1 MGDVTTYTNTLG
13 FAPPIAD
20 YANRALGAAGA
31 AVSSPYQSYA
41 DWAKQRGLSGDQVA
55 AFTDLQKGA
64 FTGVQNIGQDPYSQ
78 TAAQGLQN
86 VAGTTFGQPQAEQYM
101 SPYIQ
106 NVLDSQKRDA
116 ARMSAIQGTQQQ
128 AQAAQAG
135 AFGGGRDAI
144 MRAERERN
152 LALQQGDIQAAGM
165 QNAYTNAQ
173 NQFNADQ
180 NRGLQGYSQL
190 GSQGQNLYGQTTG
203 NLNLQN
209 AYGTQQ
215 QQQGQNMIDVAQQN
229 YAAEQNYPY
238 KQIGFLSDI
247 INKQPVS
254 NLGTN
259 ITQPSPSAI
268 SQLGGLA
275 SIYYG
280 LNKPKDALRSAAGG
294 QVHSGLADLA
304 LSRM

>member
-1 MGDVTTYTNTLG
+1 
-13 FAPPIAD
+13 
-20 YANRALGAAGA
+20 
-31 AVSSPYQSYA
+31 
-41 DWAKQRGLSGDQVA
+41 
-55 AFTDLQKGA
+55 
-64 FTGVQNIGQDPYSQ
+64 
-78 TAAQGLQN
+78 
-86 VAGTTFGQPQAEQYM
+86 
-101 SPYIQ
+101 
-106 NVLDSQKRDA
+106 
-116 ARMSAIQGTQQQ
+116 
-128 AQAAQAG
+128 
-135 AFGGGRDAI
+135 
-144 MRAERERN
+144 
-152 LALQQGDIQAAGM
+152 M

-254 NLGTN
+254 NLGSN
-259 ITQPSPSAI
+259 ITQPSPSVI

-280 LNKPKDALRSAAGG
+280 LNGGQQKRAASGG
-294 QVHSGLADLA
+294 QVHAGLADLA